1 MYRGTTPEIELEFDF
16 SLSAATALFVTF
28 SQKDQEVFTVGMD
41 NVTITDNVVKFRL
54 TQEQTLMLDD
64 NHLVSIQVRGKQ
76 GEIAWAS
83 DIVSKPVGE
92 ILKDGII

>member
-1 MYRGTTPEIELEFDF
+1 MYRGTTPEIELVFDF
-16 SLSAATALFVTF
+16 SLSGQTALYITF
-28 SQKDQEVFTVGMD
+28 SQKDQEVFTVEMD

-54 TQEQTLMLDD
+54 TQEQTLMFDD
-64 NHLVSIQVRGKQ
+64 EQLVSIQARGKQ

-83 DIVSKPVGE
+83 EIVSKSIGE